1 MIINWMM
8 IGAPIS
14 ERLVPKLGYRKTLM
28 IGGTLMMIGS
38 ALSYFATNV
47 WTLYFTYGIICGIGK
62 RF

>member
-1 MIINWMM
+1 MM

-62 RF
+62 RFKNFVL